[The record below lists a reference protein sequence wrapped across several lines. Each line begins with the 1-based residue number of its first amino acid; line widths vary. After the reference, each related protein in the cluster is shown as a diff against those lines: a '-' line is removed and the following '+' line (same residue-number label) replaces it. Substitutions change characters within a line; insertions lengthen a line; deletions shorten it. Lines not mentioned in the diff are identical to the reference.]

1 MLGSDCG
8 GGRER
13 RGEGRRLIAA
23 QPHFI
28 FISLPFLPREGKFAA
43 MMNVLFPYVV
53 RRRMRKSFRRSLVWM
68 KEDIRGMKWRSE
80 VTASLA
86 ASGYELNEFICS
98 VAPPIGPG

>member
-1 MLGSDCG
+1 M
-8 GGRER
+8 
-13 RGEGRRLIAA
+13 
-23 QPHFI
+23 
-28 FISLPFLPREGKFAA
+28 
-43 MMNVLFPYVV
+43 MMNVLFP
-53 RRRMRKSFRRSLVWM
+53 SENEEILPLVWM